1 MIANKQYI
9 ALYTIVRRELVR
21 MLRISSQT
29 FLPPVITTTLYFLIF
44 GAVIGHRI
52 GPIAGYGYTAFIAP
66 GLIAMGIITNAYS
79 NVSTSLFSMRFQRSI
94 EEILVSPM
102 HWSMMLLGYTL
113 GGVIRGVVVAMLIT
127 CVASFFV
134 SLDVFQHLP
143 MALCVLLLIS
153 TIFSLA
159 GFINGMLART
169 FDDVAFIPTFVLTPL
184 IYLGGVFY
192 ATNMLPDVW
201 QKITFF
207 NPIYYMVHA
216 LRHVMLN
223 QPGDSIALDLIIMM
237 GMLIGLLITN
247 AVLIKKGIGLRE

>member
-1 MIANKQYI
+1 MKDNKQLI
-9 ALYTIVRRELVR
+9 ALYTIVRREMVR
-21 MLRISSQT
+21 MMRISSQT

-44 GAVIGHRI
+44 GAVIGERI
-52 GPIAGYGYTAFIAP
+52 GPIAGYDYTAFIAP

-102 HWSMMLLGYTL
+102 HWSIMLLGFML
-113 GGVIRGVVVAMLIT
+113 GGVIRGLVVALLIT
-127 CVASFFV
+127 CVAAFFV
-134 SLDVFQHLP
+134 PLDIFKHLP
-143 MALCVLLLIS
+143 MAMLILLLIS
-153 TIFSLA
+153 SIFSLA

-192 ATNMLPDVW
+192 ATNMLPDIF
-201 QKITFF
+201 QKMTYF

-216 LRHVMLN
+216 LRQVMLN
-223 QPGDSIALDLIIMM
+223 QPKESMMLDISIM
-237 GMLIGLLITN
+237 GSLLIVLLLAN
-247 AVLIKKGIGLRE
+247 AFLIKKGTGLRE